1 VNGLQSVVRQL
12 SPIQRIWIGGA
23 AVASA
28 VLLFVFVSVAGAP
41 NYQPAFTKL
50 TAAEAGAVSS
60 ALRSAKID
68 FQLADAGATVLVPA
82 ASLAQARV
90 AAGQAGVVTDGST
103 PGMELFDKTN
113 FGMTSFDQQ
122 VTYQRAVEGELT
134 RTIQSLDGVASARV
148 TFVPEQVGVLS
159 TADRP
164 ATASVVVAMKD
175 QSQPD
180 RAMVHGIVSSV
191 ASSVSGL
198 SPDNVTVIDEYGHIL
213 AGPQAGDSNDA
224 LVAQAT
230 LEQSIEAKVK
240 ALVDQAIGPGHASVA
255 VSATID
261 TAKVEQQITTYVPVT
276 KDNWTPVSLHLTSE
290 VLSGDG
296 SNANGGIPGTNSNI
310 PGLPTYPVGSAS
322 PSATPAA
329 SPGASASASPGA
341 SPGASP
347 SASAAPSPTP
357 SGYNKQDVTVNY
369 NLSQKIEHIVQQ
381 PGVLQ
386 RLSVSVLVDQA
397 ASAGISTDKLQ
408 AAIAA
413 AIGAD
418 ATRGDVVS
426 VTALAFATA
435 APAAGNDI
443 VSKVAGTVPQ
453 VMPTG
458 LAIVAGLIM
467 LLLLWRN
474 LGVLGRRSEEQALLA
489 TPPGLLADPGAP
501 GEYALHGETARTLLA
516 APAPDNSPQAQIQER
531 LRQVAEDH
539 PDAIVGLMHGWL
551 REDGPRQ

>member
-296 SNANGGIPGTNSNI
+296 SNANGGIPGVNSNI
-310 PGLPTYPVGSAS
+310 PGLPTYPVGSAA
-322 PSATPAA
+322 PSAAPSASAGATPAA
-329 SPGASASASPGA
+329 SPGAS
-341 SPGASP
+341 P
-347 SASAAPSPTP
+347 SASTAPSPTP

-418 ATRGDVVS
+418 AARGDVVS

-435 APAAGNDI
+435 APVAAKDI
-443 VSKVAGTVPQ
+443 ISQVAGTAPQ
-453 VMPTG
+453 VIPTG

-474 LGVLGRRSEEQALLA
+474 LGTLGRRSEEAALLA
-489 TPPGLLADPGAP
+489 APPNQLADPGA
-501 GEYALHGETARTLLA
+501 GGAGAGYARESDATGRALLA

-531 LRQVAEDH
+531 LRQVAEDQ